1 MIPRSTAAPRYLLPP
16 TAYWSGSW
24 FEQEQATVFGP
35 RWALV
40 ASADEV
46 SRPGDYV
53 TATVGWAPLV
63 VIRAEDGELRAFHN
77 QCRHRGMVLLTG
89 TGNVAHT
96 INCFYHHWRYALD
109 GSLRVVPQRKDQ
121 FPDLDPTEW
130 GLLPAS
136 LEVWEGMVFAH
147 PSPAAPPLTATL
159 AGVAERLGSHQ
170 PGLLAQVAV
179 RRLDARCNWKL
190 FVENHVDV
198 YHLWHLHS
206 ATLADF
212 DHTRFEH
219 HQVGAN
225 WASYEPLK
233 HRDVEAAALTTG
245 TVPIGHLD
253 DRDRNGLGAHLVFP
267 NLMIATAA
275 EFFAT
280 YVAIP
285 VGPNRSV
292 IELRMRAEAG
302 ADPAK
307 VVSAAES
314 FIEEDI
320 RACEAVQAAVQSPAF
335 RVGPL
340 AVDHERPIEA
350 FHAHVL
356 DEMGKVEWGPA

>member
-1 MIPRSTAAPRYLLPP
+1 VIPRSSAAPRYLLPP
-16 TAYWSGSW
+16 TAYWSGVW
-24 FEQEQATVFGP
+24 FEQEQATVFAA

-40 ASADEV
+40 ASDDELAQA
-46 SRPGDYV
+46 GDYV
-53 TATVGWAPLV
+53 TAVIGRAPLV
-63 VIRAEDGELRAFHN
+63 VIRGTDGELRAFHN

-89 TGNVAHT
+89 SGNVART
-96 INCFYHHWRYALD
+96 VNCFYHHWRYALD
-109 GSLRVVPQRKDQ
+109 GSLEVVPQRKDQ
-121 FPDLDPTEW
+121 FPDLEPSEW

-147 PSPAAPPLTATL
+147 PDPAAPALAATL
-159 AGVAERLGSHQ
+159 AGVAERLGSHR
-170 PGLLAQVAV
+170 PGLLGQIAV
-179 RRLDARCNWKL
+179 RHLDARCNWKL

-206 ATLADF
+206 ATLAGF

-219 HQVGAN
+219 HQLGGN

-233 HRDVEAAALTTG
+233 DPDLPRAALTGG
-245 TVPIGHLD
+245 TNQIAHLD

-267 NLMIATAA
+267 NLMMATTA

-280 YVAIP
+280 YVVAP
-285 VGPNRSV
+285 LVPNRSM
-292 IELRMRAEAG
+292 IELRLRAEVG

-307 VVSAAES
+307 VVAAAES
-314 FIEEDI
+314 FIDEDI
-320 RACEAVQAAVQSPAF
+320 RACEAVQAAVESPAF

-350 FHAHVL
+350 FQAHL
-356 DEMGKVEWGPA
+356 LEAMGNEEWGPA